1 MIPAALVGILAVNR
15 LGAIHATVF
24 GGFAPTALAQRID
37 ASRPVVVLT
46 ASCGI
51 VDSVKPPVAYR
62 DFVTAAVRRSDFK
75 PPRTIVWQRE
85 QLRWEPLRRD
95 TGERVWQKLVAS
107 ARNRGV
113 KAACVPVR
121 SDEVGDVSAGP
132 RGLPALRIWLTL
144 SGRLPGAASMPNGR

>member
-1 MIPAALVGILAVNR
+1 MIPAALIGILAVNR

-24 GGFAPTALAQRID
+24 GGFAPNALAQRID

-51 VDSVKPPVAYR
+51 VDNVKPPVAYQ
-62 DFVTAAVRRSDFK
+62 DFVTSALEQASFR

-85 QLRWEPLRRD
+85 QLRWAPLRRD
-95 TGERVWQKLVAS
+95 GGERVWQKLVAS

-121 SDEVGDVSAGP
+121 SGEVGAWMVYSAEPIG
-132 RGLPALRIWLTL
+132 
-144 SGRLPGAASMPNGR
+144 